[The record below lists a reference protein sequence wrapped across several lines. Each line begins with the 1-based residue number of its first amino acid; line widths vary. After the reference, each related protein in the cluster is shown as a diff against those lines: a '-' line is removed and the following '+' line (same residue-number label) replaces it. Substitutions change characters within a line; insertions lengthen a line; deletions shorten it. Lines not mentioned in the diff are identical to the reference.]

1 MKFETYQL
9 AKELD
14 SFNYQQVQ
22 DDILAI
28 LEKGSSAIVDMT
40 ACKYVSSTGLRV
52 LLYSKK
58 IAASKGL
65 RLCLV
70 GISDEVQDIMNVTGF
85 NTFFDCFHTMD
96 AGSEVAP
103 GQTLSLWGNRSWQY
117 GELLGLFTLCH

>member
-70 GISDEVQDIMNVTGF
+70 GVRCHGLQYLLRLFPHDGRMPS
-85 NTFFDCFHTMD
+85 
-96 AGSEVAP
+96 GSEQLTVNCYA
-103 GQTLSLWGNRSWQY
+103 
-117 GELLGLFTLCH
+117 